1 MSEATSPCLCPA
13 CGTLLD
19 RATAADGS
27 GALPEPGDPTVCL
40 CGTLLQFRADLTV
53 EPIDW
58 YRLDTDTKEA
68 LLRVQD
74 VILSRRFRDVDACLR

>member
-1 MSEATSPCLCPA
+1 VVPECKCPS
-13 CGTLLD
+13 CGRLLD

-53 EPIDW
+53 EPLDW
-58 YRLDTDTKEA
+58 YRLDVETKEA
-68 LLRVQD
+68 LLRVQSAVLD
-74 VILSRRFRDVDACLR
+74 VRFQSIDSCSR